1 VRIERATAADDELRD
16 ALARLLPQLSPRASV
31 PTTTELT
38 ELVGSPAT
46 YLLVARD
53 EAEHIVGVATLLVQR
68 TPAGLHGVIED
79 VVVDEH
85 ARGHGA
91 GESLTREAQRLA
103 ADAGV
108 SHVLLTSRPAREAA
122 NRLYRR
128 LGFEPYETNVYVWRP
143 DTREHGSS

>member
-1 VRIERATAADDELRD
+1 MRIERATAASDELAD
-16 ALARLLPQLSPRASV
+16 ALARLLPQLSPKASV
-31 PTTTELT
+31 PTPAELA
-38 ELVGSPAT
+38 ELVADPDT
-46 YLLVARD
+46 YVLLARD
-53 EAEHIVGVATLLVQR
+53 EAEGIVGIATLLVQR
-68 TPAGLHGVIED
+68 TPAGLRGAVED

-85 ARGHGA
+85 ARGHGV
-91 GESLTREAQRLA
+91 GEALTRVAQRLA

-143 DTREHGSS
+143 SP